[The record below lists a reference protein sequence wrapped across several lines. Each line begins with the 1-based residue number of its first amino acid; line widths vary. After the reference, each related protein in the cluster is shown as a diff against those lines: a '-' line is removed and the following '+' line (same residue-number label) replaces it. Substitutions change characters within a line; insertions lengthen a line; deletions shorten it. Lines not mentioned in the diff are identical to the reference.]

1 MEHKYFYCYSK
12 PLKDFLLNNGER
24 YVLKATH
31 NKTHKQYWVFESSKK
46 IDKLLAEWRL
56 RKN

>member
-1 MEHKYFYCYSK
+1 M
-12 PLKDFLLNNGER
+12 KDVILENGEK

-31 NKTHKQYWVFESSKK
+31 DKTHKQYWVFESSKK
-46 IDKLLAEWRL
+46 IDELLAEWRL

>member
-12 PLKDFLLNNGER
+12 PLKDFILENGER
-24 YVLKATH
+24 FILKATH
-31 NKTHKQYWVFESSKK
+31 DKTHKQYWVFESSKK
-46 IDKLLAEWRL
+46 IDKLLGEWRL